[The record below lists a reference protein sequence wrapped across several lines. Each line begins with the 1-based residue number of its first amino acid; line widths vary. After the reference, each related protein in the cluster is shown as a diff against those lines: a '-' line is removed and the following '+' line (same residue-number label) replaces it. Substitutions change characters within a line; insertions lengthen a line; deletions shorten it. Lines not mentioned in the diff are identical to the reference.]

1 MGYRG
6 SEEFIRLQFEEYL
19 LSLISAVKYRNY
31 LAQNVG
37 NPKATLPHIEGD
49 PSHDFSDEWIE
60 YWMKTDN
67 YRLWDT
73 NTDSHLFDIVE
84 PRHPCAGGLSIDDV
98 QRRIQQQVQDLHLDE
113 RFAVGKE
120 VLGRNLAA
128 GREKASTRRYTLF
141 PSSLLPL

>member
-19 LSLISAVKYRNY
+19 LSLISSVKYRNY
-31 LAQNVG
+31 LVQNAG
-37 NPKATLPHIEGD
+37 NPKATLPDIEGD
-49 PSHDFSDEWIE
+49 PSTDFGNEWIE
-60 YWMKTDN
+60 YWMRTEN
-67 YRLWDT
+67 YRLWNS

-128 GREKASTRRYTLF
+128 GREKASTRK
-141 PSSLLPL
+141 